1 MISKNFNYL
10 LTIIFISSLTLSVYA
25 EEKIDI
31 WNNKKITE
39 TSQTKEQDQPEK
51 VNQLNSQAAEKI
63 LPSQT
68 IKIENGLLLKDEEKK
83 VFGIYDPSDF
93 NFNLEMWSS
102 TNAEDIKLSIKHESC
117 FIIKLTLFNKYCTFG
132 TTFIII

>member
-1 MISKNFNYL
+1 MKAPEIRFGYGSIISLVVL
-10 LTIIFISSLTLSVYA
+10 LLSIIFISSLTLSVYA

-68 IKIENGLLLKDEEKK
+68 IKIENGLFDKEYLQR
-83 VFGIYDPSDF
+83 IAY
-93 NFNLEMWSS
+93 
-102 TNAEDIKLSIKHESC
+102 LS
-117 FIIKLTLFNKYCTFG
+117 
-132 TTFIII
+132 